1 MDIITGMRP
10 GCEHQGKPL
19 PPMREKLHSPL
30 ELLLGCPV
38 DSRLG
43 FEPESVCITHCP
55 KIHAPTS
62 NQGECSMDEERIAS
76 PSRRYVALDI
86 HKHYCVVAAVD
97 RDGKVVLQ
105 PVRVEHQDLEGWL
118 KKDLR
123 RSDHVVIESTT
134 NAWHVYDLLEP
145 LAERVLVANPI
156 KVKQIACARVK
167 TDIRD
172 TLILARLLAANLVPV
187 VWVPP
192 LHVRQLRQLLSQRR
206 QLVETHTQIVNRMHS
221 VAHRHHLIHPK
232 GKRFNEKNTSW
243 QKDKILSQLEQFQLG
258 LEMENREYIEKQIN
272 KIGKEIAKMSHQ
284 KPWAQ
289 SMTYVMQLPGFGVIT
304 AMTVLAAI
312 GKIERFEN
320 PKNLA
325 GYSGLTSGVE
335 QSGTKLREKG
345 ITKEGRK
352 ELRWAMVEVAQRA
365 VKSDPH
371 WQRRFQELEHRMH
384 RNQAIVAIARQ
395 MLELV
400 WYVLT
405 RRQPY
410 RHFSQERIAYKYL
423 TWGWQMDD
431 EARDGLTRQQF
442 ARYYLMRLGIGHD
455 LMRIALN
462 PKYPRRLA
470 SEEELLALRPE
481 LQKIE

>member
-1 MDIITGMRP
+1 M
-10 GCEHQGKPL
+10 
-19 PPMREKLHSPL
+19 S
-30 ELLLGCPV
+30 
-38 DSRLG
+38 
-43 FEPESVCITHCP
+43 
-55 KIHAPTS
+55 
-62 NQGECSMDEERIAS
+62 EEINAR

-97 RDGKVVLQ
+97 REGKVVLQ

-118 KKDLR
+118 KKNLR
-123 RSDHVVIESTT
+123 ASDHVVIESTT

-145 LAERVLVANPI
+145 LAEQVLVANPI

-206 QLVETHTQIVNRMHS
+206 QMVETHTQIVNRMHS
-221 VAHRHHLIHPK
+221 VAHRHHLEHPR
-232 GKRFNEKNTSW
+232 GKRFNEKNTAW
-243 QKDKILSQLEQFQLG
+243 QKDKILSGLEQFQLTI
-258 LEMENREYIEKQIN
+258 EMENREYIEKQIN
-272 KIGKEIAKMSHQ
+272 KIGKEVAKMSHQ
-284 KPWAQ
+284 KPWTE
-289 SMTYVMQLPGFGVIT
+289 SMTYIMQLPGFGVIT

-312 GKIERFEN
+312 GEIGRFET
-320 PKNLA
+320 PKKL
-325 GYSGLTSGVE
+325 GSYSGLTSGVE

-352 ELRWAMVEVAQRA
+352 ELRWALVEVAQRA
-365 VKSDPH
+365 VKSDPL
-371 WQRRFQELEHRMH
+371 WQRRFQELQHRMH
-384 RNQAIVAIARQ
+384 RNQAIVAIARRL
-395 MLELV
+395 LELV

-423 TWGWQMDD
+423 TWGWQMDN

-442 ARYYLMRLGIGHD
+442 TRYYLMRLGIGHD
-455 LMRIALN
+455 LTRIALD
-462 PKYPRRLA
+462 PKHPRKIA
-470 SEEELLALRPE
+470 AEAELLALRPE
-481 LQKIE
+481 LQQIE